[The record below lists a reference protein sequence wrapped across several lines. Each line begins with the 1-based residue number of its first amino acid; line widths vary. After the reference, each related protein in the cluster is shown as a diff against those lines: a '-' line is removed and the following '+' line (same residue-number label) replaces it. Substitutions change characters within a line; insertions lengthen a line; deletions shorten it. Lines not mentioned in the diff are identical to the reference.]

1 MGPISMKSHYRAVV
15 IGGGVVGCSVL
26 YHLAKAGWSDVLLI
40 ERSELTSGSS
50 WHAAGGFH
58 TLNGDPNVARLQ
70 AYTVSLYKELEE
82 ISGQSCSLHLTGG
95 VMMADS
101 PERMDFLRLA
111 HAKGRYLGMDTELIT
126 PSEARAMFPLMDE
139 TKFVGAMWDPVEGH
153 LDPSGT
159 THAYAKA
166 ARKLGAEIVLRNR
179 VTELTQA
186 TDGTWNVV
194 TEQGTVKAEHV
205 VNCGGLWAR
214 EIGRMVGLEL
224 PLLAMEHMYLLTEP
238 MPAVE
243 EFNAATGR
251 EMVGVLDFKGEIYT
265 RQERNGV
272 LLGTY
277 EKACKPWSPV
287 ETPWDFGHELLAPDL
302 DRISPSLEIGF
313 EHFPGIA
320 NAGIKQVINGP
331 FTFAPDGNPL
341 VGPVQGLT
349 NFWCACAVMA
359 GFSQGGGVG
368 LALSNWM
375 VNGEPGFDVWGMDV
389 ARFGEWA
396 TLRYTNAKVRENYSR
411 RFSIRFPNEELPAA
425 RPAQTTPLY
434 DTMRAQGAV
443 MGDSWGLET
452 PLWFAPEGVEA
463 KDVVSFHRSNDFE
476 HVGNEV
482 RATRERVGVTEIANF
497 AKYEIRGSGSA
508 DFLNRLMTNRM
519 PKPGRLVLTPMLNEA
534 GKLIGDFTVANMGPG
549 AGEDRFMI
557 WGSSAAQKYHMRWFE
572 QHLPKD
578 GTVRIH
584 RFDQTLVGLS
594 IAGPK
599 SQEVLAGLCDEDV
612 STSAFRFMDVRE
624 MAVAGAPCIV
634 NRISY
639 TGDLGYEIWM
649 QPAYERLVYS
659 AIKEAGEKHGIVD
672 FGMRALLS
680 MRLEKNFPTW
690 FRELRPIYGPF
701 EGAMERFVKLEKN
714 EFIGRDAAA
723 RENAAGP
730 KLRRVSFIVDA
741 LDADVMGD
749 EPIWARIGDRDFG
762 TVEQPHG
769 YGAPR
774 FGADGA
780 DVGAPTS
787 PLWGGRTEGS
797 GGGASAGSADTSPP
811 TPALR
816 ADPPH
821 EGEGKDS
828 FCIRGIRDG
837 EWAVVGWVTSGG
849 YAHWVQKSVAQG
861 YVPAELAGDESAGL
875 FEIEILGQR
884 RPARIN
890 IEPPFDP
897 TGDRMRA

>member
-1 MGPISMKSHYRAVV
+1 MKSHAKAVV

-26 YHLAKAGWSDVLLI
+26 YHLAKAGWTDILLI

-58 TLNGDPNVARLQ
+58 TLNGDPNVAKLQ
-70 AYTVSLYKELEE
+70 AYTVQLYKEIEE

-95 VMMADS
+95 VMMADT

-126 PSEARAMFPLMDE
+126 PSEAKAMFPLMDE
-139 TKFVGAMWDPVEGH
+139 TNFVGAMWDPVEGH

-179 VTELTQA
+179 VVELTQEV
-186 TDGTWNVV
+186 DGTWNVV

-214 EIGRMVGLEL
+214 EIGRMVGVEL
-224 PLLAMEHMYLLTEP
+224 PVLAMEHMYLLTEP
-238 MPAVE
+238 MPEVE
-243 EFNAATGR
+243 EFNKSTGR
-251 EMVGVLDFKGEIYT
+251 EMIGVLDFKGEIYT
-265 RQERNGV
+265 RQERNGI

-287 ETPWDFGHELLAPDL
+287 NTPWDFGHELLQPDI
-302 DRISPSLEIGF
+302 DRIAPSLEIGF
-313 EHFPGIA
+313 KHFPGIEK
-320 NAGIKQVINGP
+320 AGIKQIINGP
-331 FTFAPDGNPL
+331 FTFALDGNPL

-375 VNGEPGFDVWGMDV
+375 VHGDPGFDVWGMDV

-434 DTMRAQGAV
+434 DTMLANNAV

-452 PLWFAPEGVEA
+452 PLWFAPKGSEP
-463 KDVVSFHRSNDFE
+463 KDVVSFHRSNDFGPIGE
-476 HVGNEV
+476 EV
-482 RATRERVGVTEIANF
+482 RATREKVGVTEIANF
-497 AKYEIRGSGSA
+497 AKYEVSGPGA
-508 DFLNRLMTNRM
+508 EDFLNRLMTNRM
-519 PKPGRLVLTPMLNEA
+519 PRTGRIVLTPMLNEF
-534 GKLIGDFTVANMGPG
+534 GRLIGDFTIAK
-549 AGEDRFMI
+549 AGEERFMI

-572 QHLPKD
+572 KHLPKD
-578 GTVRIH
+578 GSIRIH

-599 SQEVLAGLCDEDV
+599 SRDLLQKLVDV
-612 STSAFRFMDVRE
+612 DISTKAFRFMDFRE
-624 MAVAGAPCIV
+624 MAVGGAPCMV
-634 NRISY
+634 NRITY

-649 QPAYERLVYS
+649 APAYQRLVYK
-659 AIKEAGEKHGIVD
+659 AIKEAGEEFGLID

-701 EGAMERFVKLEKN
+701 EGSMDRFIKLEKN
-714 EFIGRDAAA
+714 DFIGREAAA
-723 RENAAGP
+723 REQAAGP

-741 LDADVMGD
+741 ADADVMGD
-749 EPIWARIGDRDFG
+749 EPIWAKVGGKDYG
-762 TVEQPHG
+762 TVEKPHG

-774 FGADGA
+774 FDA
-780 DVGAPTS
+780 
-787 PLWGGRTEGS
+787 GGKEVRGS
-797 GGGASAGSADTSPP
+797 NAAEGASAV
-811 TPALR
+811 
-816 ADPPH
+816 
-821 EGEGKDS
+821 
-828 FCIRGIRDG
+828 RGIVDG
-837 EWAVVGWVTSGG
+837 DWRVVGWITSGG
-849 YAHWVQKSVAQG
+849 YAHYVEKSMAQG
-861 YVPAELAGDESAGL
+861 YVPAALAENESAGL
-875 FEIEILGQR
+875 FEIEILGHR

-890 IEPPFDP
+890 VEPPFDP
-897 TGDRMRA
+897 SGEKMRT

>member
-1 MGPISMKSHYRAVV
+1 MKSHAKAVV

-26 YHLAKAGWSDVLLI
+26 YHLAKAGWKDIMLI

-58 TLNGDPNVARLQ
+58 TLNGDPNVAKLQ
-70 AYTVSLYKELEE
+70 AYTVQLYKEIEE
-82 ISGQSCSLHLTGG
+82 LSGQSCSLHLTGG
-95 VMMADS
+95 VMLADS

-126 PSEARAMFPLMDE
+126 PSEAKAMFPLMDE
-139 TKFVGAMWDPVEGH
+139 TNFVGAMWDPVEGH

-159 THAYAKA
+159 TIAYSKA
-166 ARKLGAEIVLRNR
+166 AKKLGAEIVLRNR
-179 VTELTQA
+179 VTELTQEP
-186 TDGTWNVV
+186 DGTWNVV

-238 MPAVE
+238 MPEVE
-243 EFNAATGR
+243 AFNKATGR

-265 RQERNGV
+265 RQERNGI

-287 ETPWDFGHELLAPDL
+287 NTPWNFGHELLQPDI
-302 DRISPSLEIGF
+302 DRIAPSLEVGF
-313 EHFPGIA
+313 KHFPGIEK
-320 NAGIKQVINGP
+320 AGIKQIINGP

-341 VGPVQGLT
+341 VGPVPGLT

-375 VNGEPGFDVWGMDV
+375 VNGDPGFDVWGMDV

-434 DTMRAQGAV
+434 DTMVANNAV

-452 PLWFAPEGVEA
+452 PLWFAPKGTEP
-463 KDVVSFHRSNDFE
+463 KDIVSFHRSNDFE
-476 HVGNEV
+476 HIGNEV

-497 AKYEIRGSGSA
+497 AKYEVSGA
-508 DFLNRLMTNRM
+508 GAEDFLNRLMTNRM
-519 PKPGRLVLTPMLNEA
+519 PKTGRIVLTPMLNEF
-534 GKLIGDFTVANMGPG
+534 GKLIGDFTIAK
-549 AGEDRFMI
+549 ADDDRFMI
-557 WGSSAAQKYHMRWFE
+557 WGSSAAARYHMRWFGK
-572 QHLPKD
+572 HLPKD
-578 GTVRIH
+578 GSVRIH

-599 SQEVLAGLCDEDV
+599 SQELLQKLADVDV
-612 STSAFRFMDVRE
+612 SSKAFRFMDFRE
-624 MAVAGAPCIV
+624 MAVGGAPCMV
-634 NRISY
+634 NRITY

-649 QPAYERLVYS
+649 QPAYQRLVYK
-659 AIKEAGEKHGIVD
+659 AIKQAGEEFGIID

-701 EGAMERFVKLEKN
+701 EGGMDRFIKLEKN
-714 EFIGRDAAA
+714 AFIGREAAA
-723 RENAAGP
+723 KEQQAGP
-730 KLRRVSFIVDA
+730 KLRRASFVVDA
-741 LDADVMGD
+741 GDADVMGD
-749 EPIWARIGDRDFG
+749 EPIWAKVSNDFG
-762 TVEQPHG
+762 TVDKPHG

-774 FGADGA
+774 FDDAGKE
-780 DVGAPTS
+780 V
-787 PLWGGRTEGS
+787 RGS
-797 GGGASAGSADTSPP
+797 TAAKGASAV
-811 TPALR
+811 
-816 ADPPH
+816 
-821 EGEGKDS
+821 
-828 FCIRGIRDG
+828 RGIVDG
-837 EWAVVGWVTSGG
+837 DWRVVGWVTSGG
-849 YAHWVQKSVAQG
+849 YAHYVGKSMAQG
-861 YVPAELAGDESAGL
+861 YLPAALADNESKGL
-875 FEIEILGQR
+875 FEIEILGHR
-884 RPARIN
+884 RPAHIN
-890 IEPPFDP
+890 VEPLFDP
-897 TGDRMRA
+897 TGEKMRN

>member
-1 MGPISMKSHYRAVV
+1 MKSHAKAVV

-26 YHLAKAGWSDVLLI
+26 YHLAKAGWTDIMLI

-58 TLNGDPNVARLQ
+58 TLNGDPNVAKLQ
-70 AYTVSLYKELEE
+70 AYTVQLYKEIEE

-95 VMMADS
+95 VMMADT

-126 PSEARAMFPLMDE
+126 PSEAKAMFPLMDE
-139 TKFVGAMWDPVEGH
+139 TNFVGAMWDPVEGH

-179 VTELTQA
+179 VVELTQEV
-186 TDGTWNVV
+186 DGTWNVV
-194 TEQGTVKAEHV
+194 TEQGTIKAEHV

-214 EIGRMVGLEL
+214 EIGRMVGVEL
-224 PLLAMEHMYLLTEP
+224 PVLAMEHMYLLTEP
-238 MPAVE
+238 MPEVE
-243 EFNAATGR
+243 EFNKSTGR
-251 EMVGVLDFKGEIYT
+251 EMIGVLDFKGEIYT
-265 RQERNGV
+265 RQERNGI

-287 ETPWDFGHELLAPDL
+287 NTPWDFGHELLQPDI
-302 DRISPSLEIGF
+302 DRIAPSLEIGF
-313 EHFPGIA
+313 KHFPGIEK
-320 NAGIKQVINGP
+320 AGIKQIINGP
-331 FTFAPDGNPL
+331 FTFALDGNPL

-375 VNGEPGFDVWGMDV
+375 VHGDPGFDVWGMDV

-434 DTMRAQGAV
+434 DTMLANNAV

-452 PLWFAPEGVEA
+452 PLWFAPKGSEP
-463 KDVVSFHRSNDFE
+463 KDIVSFHRSNDFGAIGE
-476 HVGNEV
+476 EV
-482 RATRERVGVTEIANF
+482 CATRERVGVTEIANF
-497 AKYEIRGSGSA
+497 AKYEVSGPGA
-508 DFLNRLMTNRM
+508 EDFLNRLMTNRM
-519 PKPGRLVLTPMLNEA
+519 PKTGRIVLTPMLNEF
-534 GKLIGDFTVANMGPG
+534 GRLIGDFTIAK
-549 AGEDRFMI
+549 AGEERFMI

-572 QHLPKD
+572 KHLPKD
-578 GTVRIH
+578 GPRASEVRIH

-599 SQEVLAGLCDEDV
+599 SRDLLQKLVDV
-612 STSAFRFMDVRE
+612 DISTKAFRFMDFRE
-624 MAVAGAPCIV
+624 MAVGGAPCMV
-634 NRISY
+634 NRITY

-649 QPAYERLVYS
+649 APAYQRLVYK
-659 AIKEAGEKHGIVD
+659 AINEAGEEFGLVD

-701 EGAMERFVKLEKN
+701 EGSMDRFIKLEKN
-714 EFIGRDAAA
+714 DFIGREAAA
-723 RENAAGP
+723 KEQAAGP

-741 LDADVMGD
+741 ADADVMGD
-749 EPIWARIGDRDFG
+749 EPIWAKVGDKDFG
-762 TVEQPHG
+762 TVEKPHG

-774 FGADGA
+774 FDA
-780 DVGAPTS
+780 
-787 PLWGGRTEGS
+787 GGKEVRGS
-797 GGGASAGSADTSPP
+797 NAAEGASAV
-811 TPALR
+811 
-816 ADPPH
+816 
-821 EGEGKDS
+821 
-828 FCIRGIRDG
+828 RGIVDG
-837 EWAVVGWVTSGG
+837 NWRVVGWVTSGG
-849 YAHWVQKSVAQG
+849 YAHYVEKSMAQG
-861 YVPAELAGDESAGL
+861 YVPAVLAENESAGL
-875 FEIEILGQR
+875 FEIEILGHR
-884 RPARIN
+884 RSARIN
-890 IEPPFDP
+890 VEPPFDP
-897 TGDRMRA
+897 SGEKMRT

>member
-1 MGPISMKSHYRAVV
+1 MKSHAKAVV

-26 YHLAKAGWSDVLLI
+26 YHLAKAGWTDIVLI

-58 TLNGDPNVARLQ
+58 TLNGDPNVAKLQ
-70 AYTVSLYKELEE
+70 AYTVQLYKEIEE
-82 ISGQSCSLHLTGG
+82 LSGQSCSLHLTGG
-95 VMMADS
+95 VMLADT

-126 PSEARAMFPLMDE
+126 PSEAKAMFPLMDE
-139 TKFVGAMWDPVEGH
+139 TNFVGAMWDPVEGH

-179 VTELTQA
+179 VVELTQEV
-186 TDGTWNVV
+186 DGTWNVV

-214 EIGRMVGLEL
+214 EIGRMVGVEL
-224 PLLAMEHMYLLTEP
+224 PVLAMEHMYLLTEP
-238 MPAVE
+238 MPEVE
-243 EFNAATGR
+243 EFNKSTGR
-251 EMVGVLDFKGEIYT
+251 EMIGVLDFKGEIYT
-265 RQERNGV
+265 RQERNGI

-287 ETPWDFGHELLAPDL
+287 NTPWDFGHELLQPDI
-302 DRISPSLEIGF
+302 DRIAPSLEIGF
-313 EHFPGIA
+313 KHFPGIEK
-320 NAGIKQVINGP
+320 AGIKQIVNGP
-331 FTFAPDGNPL
+331 FTFALDGNPL

-375 VNGEPGFDVWGMDV
+375 VHGDPGFDVWGMDV

-411 RFSIRFPNEELPAA
+411 RFSIRFPNEELPAS

-434 DTMRAQGAV
+434 DMMLANNAV

-452 PLWFAPEGVEA
+452 PLWFAPKGSEP
-463 KDVVSFHRSNDFE
+463 KDIVSFHRSNDFGPIGE
-476 HVGNEV
+476 EV
-482 RATRERVGVTEIANF
+482 RTTREKVGVTEIANF
-497 AKYEIRGSGSA
+497 AKYEVSGPA
-508 DFLNRLMTNRM
+508 AEEFLNRLMTNRM
-519 PKPGRLVLTPMLNEA
+519 PKTGRIVLTPMLNEF
-534 GKLIGDFTVANMGPG
+534 GRLIGDFTIAK
-549 AGEDRFMI
+549 AGEERFMI
-557 WGSSAAQKYHMRWFE
+557 WSSSAAQKYHMRWFE
-572 QHLPKD
+572 KHLPKD
-578 GTVRIH
+578 GSVRIH

-599 SQEVLAGLCDEDV
+599 SRDLLQKLVDV
-612 STSAFRFMDVRE
+612 DISTKAFRFMDFRE
-624 MAVAGAPCIV
+624 MAVGGAPCMV
-634 NRISY
+634 NRITY

-649 QPAYERLVYS
+649 APAYQRLVYT
-659 AIKEAGEKHGIVD
+659 AIKEAGEEFGLVD

-701 EGAMERFVKLEKN
+701 EGSMDRFIKLEKN
-714 EFIGRDAAA
+714 DFIGREAAA
-723 RENAAGP
+723 KEQAEGP
-730 KLRRVSFIVDA
+730 KLRRVSFVVDA
-741 LDADVMGD
+741 ADADVMGD
-749 EPIWARIGDRDFG
+749 EPIWAKVGDKDYG
-762 TVEQPHG
+762 TVEKPHG

-774 FGADGA
+774 FD
-780 DVGAPTS
+780 TS
-787 PLWGGRTEGS
+787 GKEVRGS
-797 GGGASAGSADTSPP
+797 KAAEGASAV
-811 TPALR
+811 
-816 ADPPH
+816 
-821 EGEGKDS
+821 
-828 FCIRGIRDG
+828 RGIIDG
-837 EWAVVGWVTSGG
+837 DWRVVGWVTSGG
-849 YAHWVQKSVAQG
+849 YAHYVRKSMAQG
-861 YVPAELAGDESAGL
+861 YVPAALAGDESAGL
-875 FEIEILGQR
+875 FEIEILGSR

-890 IEPPFDP
+890 VEPPFDP
-897 TGDRMRA
+897 SGEKMRL

>member
-1 MGPISMKSHYRAVV
+1 MV

-26 YHLAKAGWSDVLLI
+26 YHLARAGWRDVMLI

-58 TLNGDPNVARLQ
+58 TLNGDPNVAKLQ
-70 AYTVSLYKELEE
+70 AYTVQLYKEIEE
-82 ISGQSCSLHLTGG
+82 LSEQSCGLHLTGG
-95 VMMADS
+95 VMLADS

-111 HAKGRYLGMDTELIT
+111 HAKGRYLGMETELIT
-126 PSEARAMFPLMDE
+126 PSEAKAMFPLMDE
-139 TKFVGAMWDPVEGH
+139 RHFVGAMWDPVEGH

-179 VTELTQA
+179 VTELTQEL
-186 TDGTWNVV
+186 DGTWNVV

-214 EIGRMVGLEL
+214 EVGRMVGLEL

-238 MPAVE
+238 MPEVE
-243 EFNAATGR
+243 AFNRETGR
-251 EMVGVLDFKGEIYT
+251 EMIGVIDFKGEIYT
-265 RQERNGV
+265 RQERNGI

-277 EKACKPWSPV
+277 EKAAKPWSPR
-287 ETPWDFGHELLAPDL
+287 ETPWDFGHELLEPDI
-302 DRISPSLEIGF
+302 DRIAPSLEVGF
-313 EHFPGIA
+313 RHFPA
-320 NAGIKQVINGP
+320 LENAGIKQVINGP

-375 VNGEPGFDVWGMDV
+375 VDGDPGFDVWGMDV

-396 TLRYTNAKVRENYSR
+396 SLRYTNAKVRENYSR

-434 DTMRAQGAV
+434 DVMTRDNNAV

-452 PLWFAPEGVEA
+452 PLWFAPPGMEA
-463 KDVVSFHRSNDFE
+463 KDIVSFHRSNDFA

-482 RATRERVGVTEIANF
+482 RAVRERVGVTEIANF
-497 AKYEIRGSGSA
+497 AKYEIAGPGA
-508 DFLNRLMTNRM
+508 AAFLNRLMTNRM
-519 PKPGRLVLTPMLNEA
+519 PKPGRIVLTPMLNET
-534 GKLIGDFTVANMGPG
+534 GKLIGDFTIANRGPDG
-549 AGEDRFMI
+549 AGERFMV
-557 WGSSAAQKYHMRWFE
+557 WGSSAAQIYHMRWFE
-572 QHLPKD
+572 KHLPAD
-578 GTVRIH
+578 GSVRIH

-594 IAGPK
+594 IAGP
-599 SQEVLAGLCDEDV
+599 QARAVLDQLADTDV
-612 STSAFRFMDVRE
+612 SKEAFRFMDFRE
-624 MAVAGAPCIV
+624 MAVAGATCMV
-634 NRISY
+634 NRLSY

-649 QPAYERLVYS
+649 PPAYQRRVYE
-659 AIKEAGEKHGIVD
+659 AIKDAGSAHGIVD
-672 FGMRALLS
+672 FGMRALLC

-714 EFIGRDAAA
+714 DFIGREAAA
-723 RENAAGP
+723 WEKADGP

-741 LDADVMGD
+741 GDADVMGD
-749 EPIWARIGDRDFG
+749 EPIWARVGDTDYG
-762 TVEQPHG
+762 TVEKLHG

-774 FGADGA
+774 FDA
-780 DVGAPTS
+780 S
-787 PLWGGRTEGS
+787 GRAIS
-797 GGGASAGSADTSPP
+797 GGGANGRDAD
-811 TPALR
+811 A
-816 ADPPH
+816 AAV
-821 EGEGKDS
+821 
-828 FCIRGIRDG
+828 RGIRDG
-837 EWAVVGWVTSGG
+837 AWRVVGWVTSGG
-849 YAHWVQKSVAQG
+849 YAHHVKQSMAQG
-861 YVPAELAGDESAGL
+861 YVPAALAEDESDGL

-890 IEPPFDP
+890 TLPPFDP
-897 TGDRMRA
+897 DGARMRS

>member
-1 MGPISMKSHYRAVV
+1 MKTHAKAVV

-26 YHLAKAGWSDVLLI
+26 YHLARAGWTDVLLI

-58 TLNGDPNVARLQ
+58 TLNGDPNVAKLQ
-70 AYTVSLYKELEE
+70 AYTVQLYKEIEE
-82 ISGQSCSLHLTGG
+82 ISGQSCGLHLTGG

-111 HAKGRYLGMDTELIT
+111 HAKGRYLGMETELIT
-126 PSEARAMFPLMDE
+126 PSEAKAMFPIMDE
-139 TKFVGAMWDPVEGH
+139 TNFVGAMWDPVEGH

-166 ARKLGAEIVLRNR
+166 ARKLGAEIELRNR
-179 VTELTQA
+179 VVELAQEA
-186 TDGTWNVV
+186 DSTWNVV
-194 TEQGTVKAEHV
+194 TEKGTVKAEHV

-214 EIGRMVGLEL
+214 EVGRMVGLEL

-238 MPAVE
+238 MPEVE
-243 EFNAATGR
+243 EFNRATGR
-251 EMVGVLDFKGEIYT
+251 EMIGVIDFKGEIYT
-265 RQERNGV
+265 RQERNGI

-277 EKACKPWSPV
+277 EKAAKPWSER
-287 ETPWDFGHELLAPDL
+287 ETPWDFGHELLQPDI
-302 DRISPSLEIGF
+302 DRIAPSLEVGF
-313 EHFPGIA
+313 RHFPA
-320 NAGIKQVINGP
+320 LEKAGIKQVINGP

-368 LALSNWM
+368 LALANWM
-375 VNGEPGFDVWGMDV
+375 VDGDPGFDVWGMDV

-434 DTMRAQGAV
+434 DIMVRDNNAV

-452 PLWFAPEGVEA
+452 PLWFAPEGTEA
-463 KDVVSFHRSNDFE
+463 KDIVSFHRSNDFE

-482 RATRERVGVTEIANF
+482 RAVRNGVGVTEIANF
-497 AKYEIRGSGSA
+497 AKYQVSGPGA
-508 DFLNRLMTNRM
+508 AAFLDRLMTNRM
-519 PKPGRLVLTPMLNEA
+519 PKTGRIVLSPMLNA
-534 GKLIGDFTVANMGPG
+534 FGRLIGDFTIAR
-549 AGEDRFMI
+549 AGDERFMI
-557 WGSSAAQKYHMRWFE
+557 WGSSAAQVYHKRWFE
-572 QHLPKD
+572 KHLPKD
-578 GTVRIH
+578 GSVRIH

-599 SQEVLAGLCDEDV
+599 SRAVLEKLADVDV
-612 STSAFRFMDVRE
+612 SREAFRFMDFRE
-624 MAVAGAPCIV
+624 MAVTGAPCVV
-634 NRISY
+634 NRLTY

-649 QPAYERLVYS
+649 PPAYQRRVYDG
-659 AIKEAGEKHGIVD
+659 IKEAGAEFGIVD

-701 EGAMERFVKLEKN
+701 EGAMERFVRLEKN
-714 EFIGRDAAA
+714 DFIGREAAA
-723 RENAAGP
+723 REKAEGP
-730 KLRRVSFIVDA
+730 KLRRVSFIVEA

-749 EPIWARIGDRDFG
+749 EPIWAKVGSEDFG
-762 TVEQPHG
+762 TVEKPHG
-769 YGAPR
+769 FGAPR
-774 FGADGA
+774 FEA
-780 DVGAPTS
+780 
-787 PLWGGRTEGS
+787 GGEAVRRS
-797 GGGASAGSADTSPP
+797 GTAALSGEDSA
-811 TPALR
+811 
-816 ADPPH
+816 H
-821 EGEGKDS
+821 
-828 FCIRGIRDG
+828 IRGIEDG
-837 EWAVVGWVTSGG
+837 EWRVVGWVTSGG
-849 YAHWVQKSVAQG
+849 YGHFVEKSMAQG
-861 YVPAELAGDESAGL
+861 YVPAELAEDESEGL
-875 FEIEILGQR
+875 FEIEILGVR

-890 IEPPFDP
+890 LLPPFDP
-897 TGDRMRA
+897 EGERMRG

>member
-1 MGPISMKSHYRAVV
+1 MKSHAKAVV

-26 YHLAKAGWSDVLLI
+26 YHLAKAGWTDIMLI

-58 TLNGDPNVARLQ
+58 TLNGDPNVAKLQ
-70 AYTVSLYKELEE
+70 AYTVQLYKEIEE

-95 VMMADS
+95 VMMADT

-126 PSEARAMFPLMDE
+126 PSEAKAMFPLMDE
-139 TKFVGAMWDPVEGH
+139 TNFVGAMWDPVEGH

-179 VTELTQA
+179 VVELTQEV
-186 TDGTWNVV
+186 DGTWNVV

-214 EIGRMVGLEL
+214 EIGRMVGVEL
-224 PLLAMEHMYLLTEP
+224 PVLAMEHMYLLTEP
-238 MPAVE
+238 MPEVE
-243 EFNAATGR
+243 EFNKSTGR
-251 EMVGVLDFKGEIYT
+251 EMIGVLDFKGEIYT
-265 RQERNGV
+265 RQERNGI

-287 ETPWDFGHELLAPDL
+287 NTPWDFGHELLQPDI
-302 DRISPSLEIGF
+302 DRIAPSLEIGF
-313 EHFPGIA
+313 KHFPGIEK
-320 NAGIKQVINGP
+320 AGIKQIINGP
-331 FTFAPDGNPL
+331 FTFALDGNPL

-375 VNGEPGFDVWGMDV
+375 VHGDPGFDVWGMDV

-434 DTMRAQGAV
+434 DTMLANNAV

-452 PLWFAPEGVEA
+452 PLWFAPKGSEP
-463 KDVVSFHRSNDFE
+463 KDIVSFHRSNDFGPIGE
-476 HVGNEV
+476 EV

-497 AKYEIRGSGSA
+497 AKYEVSGPGA
-508 DFLNRLMTNRM
+508 EDFLNRLMTNRM
-519 PKPGRLVLTPMLNEA
+519 PKSGRIVLTPMLNEF
-534 GKLIGDFTVANMGPG
+534 GRLIGDFTIAKAGPSG
-549 AGEDRFMI
+549 GEDRFMI

-572 QHLPKD
+572 KHLPKD
-578 GTVRIH
+578 GSVRIH

-599 SQEVLAGLCDEDV
+599 SRDLLQKLVDV
-612 STSAFRFMDVRE
+612 DISTKAFRFMDFRE
-624 MAVAGAPCIV
+624 MAVGGAPCMV
-634 NRISY
+634 NRITY

-649 QPAYERLVYS
+649 APAYQRLVYN
-659 AIKEAGEKHGIVD
+659 AIKEAGEEFGLVD

-701 EGAMERFVKLEKN
+701 EGSMDRFIKLEKN
-714 EFIGRDAAA
+714 DFIGREAAA
-723 RENAAGP
+723 KEQAEGP

-741 LDADVMGD
+741 ADADVMGD
-749 EPIWARIGDRDFG
+749 EPIWAKVGGKDYG
-762 TVEQPHG
+762 TVEKPHG

-774 FGADGA
+774 FDA
-780 DVGAPTS
+780 
-787 PLWGGRTEGS
+787 GGNEVRGS
-797 GGGASAGSADTSPP
+797 NAAEGASAV
-811 TPALR
+811 
-816 ADPPH
+816 
-821 EGEGKDS
+821 
-828 FCIRGIRDG
+828 RGIVDG
-837 EWAVVGWVTSGG
+837 DWRVVGWVTSGG
-849 YAHWVQKSVAQG
+849 YAHYVEKSMAQG
-861 YVPAELAGDESAGL
+861 YVPAALAENESAGL
-875 FEIEILGQR
+875 FEVEILGHR

-890 IEPPFDP
+890 VEPPFDP
-897 TGDRMRA
+897 SGEKMRT

>member
-1 MGPISMKSHYRAVV
+1 MKSHAKAVV

-26 YHLAKAGWSDVLLI
+26 YHLAKAGWTDIMLI

-58 TLNGDPNVARLQ
+58 TLNGDPNVAKLQ
-70 AYTVSLYKELEE
+70 AYTVQLYRE
-82 ISGQSCSLHLTGG
+82 IEALSGQSCSLHLTGG
-95 VMMADS
+95 VMMADT

-126 PSEARAMFPLMDE
+126 PSEAKAMFPLMDE
-139 TKFVGAMWDPVEGH
+139 TNFVGAMWDPVEGH

-179 VTELTQA
+179 VVELTQEV
-186 TDGTWNVV
+186 DGTWNVV

-214 EIGRMVGLEL
+214 EIGRMVGVEL

-238 MPAVE
+238 MPEVE
-243 EFNAATGR
+243 EFNRSTGR
-251 EMVGVLDFKGEIYT
+251 EMIGVMDFKGEIYT
-265 RQERNGV
+265 RQERNGI

-287 ETPWDFGHELLAPDL
+287 NTPWDFGHELLQPDI
-302 DRISPSLEIGF
+302 DRIAPSLEIGF
-313 EHFPGIA
+313 KHFPGIEK
-320 NAGIKQVINGP
+320 AGIKQIINGP
-331 FTFAPDGNPL
+331 FTFALDGNPL

-375 VNGEPGFDVWGMDV
+375 VHGDPGFDVWGMDV

-434 DTMRAQGAV
+434 DTMLANNAV

-452 PLWFAPEGVEA
+452 PLWFAPKGTEP
-463 KDVVSFHRSNDFE
+463 KDIVSFHRSNDFGPIGE
-476 HVGNEV
+476 EV
-482 RATRERVGVTEIANF
+482 RATREKVGVTEIANF
-497 AKYEIRGSGSA
+497 AKYEVSGLGSE

-519 PKPGRLVLTPMLNEA
+519 PKTGRIVLTPMLNEF
-534 GKLIGDFTVANMGPG
+534 GRLIGDFTIAKV
-549 AGEDRFMI
+549 GEERFMI
-557 WGSSAAQKYHMRWFE
+557 WSSSAAQKYHMRWFE
-572 QHLPKD
+572 KHLPKD
-578 GTVRIH
+578 GPTASQVRIH

-599 SQEVLAGLCDEDV
+599 SRDLLQKLVDV
-612 STSAFRFMDVRE
+612 DISTKAFRFMDFRE
-624 MAVAGAPCIV
+624 MAVGGAPCMV
-634 NRISY
+634 NRITY

-649 QPAYERLVYS
+649 APAYQRLVYK
-659 AIKEAGEKHGIVD
+659 AIKDAGEEFGLVD

-701 EGAMERFVKLEKN
+701 EGAMDRFVKLEKN
-714 EFIGRDAAA
+714 DFIGRESAA
-723 RENAAGP
+723 REQAEGP

-741 LDADVMGD
+741 ADADVMGD
-749 EPIWARIGDRDFG
+749 EPIWAKVGGKDYG
-762 TVEQPHG
+762 TVEKPHG
-769 YGAPR
+769 YGAQR
-774 FGADGA
+774 FDTDGKE
-780 DVGAPTS
+780 V
-787 PLWGGRTEGS
+787 RGS
-797 GGGASAGSADTSPP
+797 RAAEGASAV
-811 TPALR
+811 
-816 ADPPH
+816 
-821 EGEGKDS
+821 
-828 FCIRGIRDG
+828 RGIVDG
-837 EWAVVGWVTSGG
+837 DWRVVGWVTSGG
-849 YAHWVQKSVAQG
+849 YAHYVQESMAQG
-861 YVPAELAGDESAGL
+861 YVPAALAGDESAGL
-875 FEIEILGQR
+875 FEIEILGSR

-890 IEPPFDP
+890 VEPPFDP
-897 TGDRMRA
+897 SGEKMRA

>member
-1 MGPISMKSHYRAVV
+1 MKSHAKAVV

-26 YHLAKAGWSDVLLI
+26 YHLAKAGWTDIMLI

-58 TLNGDPNVARLQ
+58 TLNGDPNVAKLQ
-70 AYTVSLYKELEE
+70 AYTVQLYREIEEL
-82 ISGQSCSLHLTGG
+82 SGQSCSLHLTGG
-95 VMMADS
+95 VMMADT

-126 PSEARAMFPLMDE
+126 PSEAKAMFPLMDE
-139 TKFVGAMWDPVEGH
+139 TNFVGAMWDPVEGH

-179 VTELTQA
+179 VVELTQEV
-186 TDGTWNVV
+186 DGTWNVV

-214 EIGRMVGLEL
+214 EIGRMVGVEL

-238 MPAVE
+238 MPEVE
-243 EFNAATGR
+243 EFNKSTGR
-251 EMVGVLDFKGEIYT
+251 EMIGVMDFKGEIYT
-265 RQERNGV
+265 RQERNGI

-287 ETPWDFGHELLAPDL
+287 NTPWDFGHELLQPDI
-302 DRISPSLEIGF
+302 DRIAPSLEIGF
-313 EHFPGIA
+313 KHFPGIEK
-320 NAGIKQVINGP
+320 AGIKQIINGP
-331 FTFAPDGNPL
+331 FTFALDGNPL

-375 VNGEPGFDVWGMDV
+375 VHGDPGFDVWGMDV

-396 TLRYTNAKVRENYSR
+396 TLRYTSAKVRENYSR

-434 DTMRAQGAV
+434 DTMLANNAV

-452 PLWFAPEGVEA
+452 PLWFAPKGTEP
-463 KDVVSFHRSNDFE
+463 KDIVSFHRSNDFGPIGE
-476 HVGNEV
+476 EV
-482 RATRERVGVTEIANF
+482 RATREKVGVTEIANF
-497 AKYEIRGSGSA
+497 AKYEVSGPGSE

-519 PKPGRLVLTPMLNEA
+519 PKTGRIVLTPMLNEF
-534 GKLIGDFTVANMGPG
+534 GRLIGDFTIAK
-549 AGEDRFMI
+549 AGEERFMI
-557 WGSSAAQKYHMRWFE
+557 WSSSAAQKYHMRWFE
-572 QHLPKD
+572 KHLPKD
-578 GTVRIH
+578 APGASQVRIH

-599 SQEVLAGLCDEDV
+599 SRDLLQKLVDVDV
-612 STSAFRFMDVRE
+612 STKAFRFMDFRE
-624 MAVAGAPCIV
+624 MAVGGAPCMV
-634 NRISY
+634 NRITY

-649 QPAYERLVYS
+649 APAYQRLVYK
-659 AIKEAGEKHGIVD
+659 AIKDAGEEFGLVD

-701 EGAMERFVKLEKN
+701 EGAMDRFVKLEKN
-714 EFIGRDAAA
+714 DFIGRESAA
-723 RENAAGP
+723 REQAEGP

-741 LDADVMGD
+741 ADADVMGD
-749 EPIWARIGDRDFG
+749 EPIWAKVGGKDYG
-762 TVEQPHG
+762 TVEKPHG
-769 YGAPR
+769 YGAQR
-774 FGADGA
+774 FDTDGKE
-780 DVGAPTS
+780 V
-787 PLWGGRTEGS
+787 RGS
-797 GGGASAGSADTSPP
+797 RAAEGASAV
-811 TPALR
+811 
-816 ADPPH
+816 
-821 EGEGKDS
+821 
-828 FCIRGIRDG
+828 RGIVDG
-837 EWAVVGWVTSGG
+837 DWRVVGWVTSGG
-849 YAHWVQKSVAQG
+849 YAHYIRKSMAQG
-861 YVPAELAGDESAGL
+861 YVPAALAAAESAGL
-875 FEIEILGQR
+875 FEIEILGSR

-890 IEPPFDP
+890 VEPPFDP
-897 TGDRMRA
+897 SGEKMRA